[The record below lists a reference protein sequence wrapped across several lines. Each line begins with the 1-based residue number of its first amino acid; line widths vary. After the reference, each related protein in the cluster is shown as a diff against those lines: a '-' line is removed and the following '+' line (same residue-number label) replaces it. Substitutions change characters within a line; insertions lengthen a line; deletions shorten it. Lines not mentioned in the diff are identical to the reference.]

1 MSSNEPYWTTSVL
14 KAPAARVVVAGF
26 PGYPVLLGFSSSS
39 HGTSSESSS
48 FPYVGVSI
56 AIVVVDAVEVS
67 VQGVEVS
74 VGVTTV
80 PLSTVIV
87 VGAPSDAVVVV
98 ALAEL
103 DEAPSAGMTPGPTT
117 LIGGTGPVD
126 DAAGGAGAAFAGV
139 STLPPPVAG
148 ILDDPI
154 TRMGGT
160 APLEEL
166 AAGAEADDVDASL
179 VDEATCELSPAAPLE
194 MMPTPITLIGAPAAA
209 DELAGDGVAEA
220 DAPTLVA
227 PITLT

>member
-1 MSSNEPYWTTSVL
+1 MVML
-14 KAPAARVVVAGF
+14 VV
-26 PGYPVLLGFSSSS
+26 
-39 HGTSSESSS
+39 E
-48 FPYVGVSI
+48 
-56 AIVVVDAVEVS
+56 AVKVS

-74 VGVTTV
+74 VGATTV

-87 VGAPSDAVVVV
+87 VGAPSVAVVV

-103 DEAPSAGMTPGPTT
+103 EDAPSAGMTPGPTT
-117 LIGGTGPVD
+117 LIGGTGPVE

-139 STLPPPVAG
+139 SALPPPVAG

-154 TRMGGT
+154 TRMGGA

-166 AAGAEADDVDASL
+166 AAGADADDDVDAAL
-179 VDEATCELSPAAPLE
+179 VEEAACELSAAAPLE
-194 MMPTPITLIGAPAAA
+194 ITPTPITLIGTPAVA
-209 DELAGDGVAEA
+209 DELAGEGVAEA